1 MVKKGGGPRKP
12 PKFTHWGRLWKLS
25 LMSGL
30 HPHPH
35 SFSPRWFLPGGISF
49 RSRGSPFPDSLAF
62 LMAIKSPLIMRVLP
76 RVSGAR
82 ALCLLASGV
91 GSFWRQQGRP
101 SAVCPLPHAL
111 QLAALSC
118 PLPVGRTGELRDP
131 HARRHWPLGITPRS
145 GGSGLRTE
153 VTTRWRC
160 PPCKPPLAGTGRQR
174 HQLASVQSQP
184 LPGCSSIRPTFAG

>member
-12 PKFTHWGRLWKLS
+12 PKFTHWGRLWTLS

-49 RSRGSPFPDSLAF
+49 GSRGSPFPDSLAF
-62 LMAIKSPLIMRVLP
+62 LMVIKSALITRVLP

-82 ALCLLASGV
+82 VLCLLASGA

-111 QLAALSC
+111 QSAALSC

-131 HARRHWPLGITPRS
+131 HARRDWPLGITPQKW
-145 GGSGLRTE
+145 GLR
-153 VTTRWRC
+153 VQDRSDHQMAMSSMQTTSSWAWPAATPARF
-160 PPCKPPLAGTGRQR
+160 G
-174 HQLASVQSQP
+174 SVSTTP
-184 LPGCSSIRPTFAG
+184 WM